1 MAVLIPD
8 EKSLVLLIKKIF
20 WLVQDAAGYHPG
32 PVAPP
37 RTDGASLGN
46 YFYNNRATKLW
57 CTGGG
62 SRTRLLLQD
71 DTKVFLD
78 PLEQLH
84 HLETKKQKL
93 VGLFDVFINDVQ
105 PCVRQIGIGVRT
117 TPRTMVEQ

>member
-84 HLETKKQKL
+84 HLETKN
-93 VGLFDVFINDVQ
+93 IN
-105 PCVRQIGIGVRT
+105 
-117 TPRTMVEQ
+117 